1 MSGIFVNS
9 RDSDDARRARL
20 FRGDLYLTT
29 PSKSG
34 RALIEH
40 ARAMI
45 EEAFAPHEPQ
55 TAQHHMAVEDYAAL
69 LGKLKPSFI
78 HHPRCKELLRDII
91 EESGADPEKT
101 YFDVPKLRS
110 STSDNFLT
118 TGIALAF
125 PPHRDTWYSAP
136 HAQINWW
143 TPVYDIT
150 ADNGMGFWIG
160 YIDRPVANNSS
171 VYNYYEWNKTRATAA
186 AMIGAANTR
195 VAPGVTE
202 PLEEEDAR
210 FVTACGGLTI
220 FAAAQLHGSVPNTSG
235 VTRFSIDFRTVNID
249 DIQSGAGAPN
259 VDAKCTGTALRD
271 FMRTTDHAR
280 LPEDLVRRYDSGN
293 VGDGMLVYQPA
304 H

>member
-125 PPHRDTWYSAP
+125 PPHRDTWYSP
-136 HAQINWW
+136 H
-143 TPVYDIT
+143 TH
-150 ADNGMGFWIG
+150 
-160 YIDRPVANNSS
+160 R
-171 VYNYYEWNKTRATAA
+171 
-186 AMIGAANTR
+186 
-195 VAPGVTE
+195 
-202 PLEEEDAR
+202 
-210 FVTACGGLTI
+210 
-220 FAAAQLHGSVPNTSG
+220 
-235 VTRFSIDFRTVNID
+235 
-249 DIQSGAGAPN
+249 
-259 VDAKCTGTALRD
+259 
-271 FMRTTDHAR
+271 
-280 LPEDLVRRYDSGN
+280 
-293 VGDGMLVYQPA
+293 
-304 H
+304 